1 MKRSGPRR
9 PRDRASGG
17 RRLQEP
23 RTKFA
28 VDAMHGSLA
37 RKLRAFG
44 FDSAY
49 YERGDDAGLIEKAS
63 RGSRLIVSSDRSLVV
78 KATSQGVPAILLKG
92 RSDGTRLGE
101 ISRGAAGFGI
111 TLQRGD
117 PLCSLCGGKL
127 TPLRKEGVAGLIPL
141 SVVARHRLFYRCTR
155 CGQLYWHGGHWK
167 KLRSL
172 ARRLGKNQLAA
183 SK

>member
-9 PRDRASGG
+9 PRDKASGRQG
-17 RRLQEP
+17 PQGP

-37 RKLRAFG
+37 RKLRALG

-49 YERGDDAGLIEKAS
+49 YEHGDDAGLIEMAS
-63 RGSRLIVSSDRSLVV
+63 RDSRLLVSSDRSLVAR
-78 KATSQGVPAILLKG
+78 ATSRGVPAILLKG
-92 RSDGTRLGE
+92 RSDGPRLGE
-101 ISRGAAGFGI
+101 ISRGAAGVGI

-117 PLCSLCGGKL
+117 PLCSLCGGEL
-127 TPLRKEGVAGLIPL
+127 GSLRKDDVAGLVPL

-172 ARRLGKNQLAA
+172 ARRLRKNQLDA